1 MSAMTRPSGVPRC
14 TGPRNFTKS
23 PTFTDYLKFFDNI
36 IVDIFNGTVVK
47 PLDERPSAGS
57 AFDDQSQQRRFSANG
72 QTNQISDFHT
82 NSISG
87 LGGRVK
93 NFFAGDDEIIFIFV
107 EDGEG
112 VAFSKDAA
120 RTCRVGVDDR

>member
-1 MSAMTRPSGVPRC
+1 MPSVIKPSGAPRC

-57 AFDDQSQQRRFSANG
+57 AFDDQS
-72 QTNQISDFHT
+72 
-82 NSISG
+82 
-87 LGGRVK
+87 
-93 NFFAGDDEIIFIFV
+93 
-107 EDGEG
+107 
-112 VAFSKDAA
+112 
-120 RTCRVGVDDR
+120 